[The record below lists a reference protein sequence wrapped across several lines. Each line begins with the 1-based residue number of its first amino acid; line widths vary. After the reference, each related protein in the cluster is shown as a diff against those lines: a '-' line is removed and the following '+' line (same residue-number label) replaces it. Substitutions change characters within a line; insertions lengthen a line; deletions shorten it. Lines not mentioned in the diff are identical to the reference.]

1 MAKIGVVGIGRL
13 GLCFALNLERV
24 GFDIYGVDSNAEY
37 IQSIKSKTLESNEPH
52 VESFLEQS
60 EYLNVSTELAFV
72 LDPEIHLIFICVPTP
87 SKADGTFDH
96 SYIDK
101 VCDEILAFDR
111 PKKETHLIINSTVMP
126 GYCDKLHEK
135 MSAHGYSISYNPEFI
150 AQGSIIEDQQF
161 PDQVLIGEANEE
173 IGNEI
178 EAIYRC
184 FVQKEDAR
192 FSRMSRTESEI
203 TKLAVNCFLTT
214 KIAFANSIGDL
225 TVQHGGNQDKVL
237 DAIGS
242 DSRIGSNFLRYGF
255 GYGGP
260 CLPRD
265 NRAMGEAAKEVNLE
279 LPISIATDR
288 SNVLH
293 RNFQRE
299 AFEQNYSKDDQITFT
314 GLTYKPNSDIIEE
327 SQRLELAVDLAKEGY
342 GVLLRDRAE
351 VIDQIQAIHQDL
363 FMYEVVSDD

>member
-24 GFDIYGVDSNAEY
+24 GFDVYGVDSDADY
-37 IQSIKSKTLESNEPH
+37 IQSIQSKTLRSNERH
-52 VESFLEQS
+52 VEYFLGES
-60 EYLNVSTELAFV
+60 EYLSVSTELKSII
-72 LDPEIHLIFICVPTP
+72 DPEIHLIFICVPTP
-87 SKADGTFDH
+87 SKEDGTFDH

-101 VCDEILAFDR
+101 VCDEMLKFDR
-111 PKKETHLIINSTVMP
+111 PEKEKHLIINSTVMP
-126 GYCDKLHEK
+126 GYCDLLHERMGK
-135 MSAHGYSISYNPEFI
+135 HGYSVSYNPEFI
-150 AQGSIIEDQQF
+150 AQGTIIEDQQF

-173 IGNEI
+173 IGNEL

-184 FVQKEDAR
+184 FVQNDPR
-192 FSRMSRTESEI
+192 FSRMSRTEAEI

-225 TVQHGGNQDKVL
+225 TIQHGGNQDNVL
-237 DAIGS
+237 SAIGA
-242 DSRIGSNFLRYGF
+242 DARIGPNFLRYGF

-265 NRAMGEAAKEVNLE
+265 NRAMAKAARQVDLD
-279 LPISIATDR
+279 LPISEATDR
-288 SNVLH
+288 SNISH

-299 AFEQNYSKDDQITFT
+299 AFEQSYSKEEQIVFS
-314 GLTYKPNSDIIEE
+314 GLTYKPDSDIIEE

-342 GVLLRDRAE
+342 RVLLKDRAA
-351 VIDQIQAIHQDL
+351 VIDQIRAIHQDL
-363 FMYEVVSDD
+363 FTYEVLADD

>member
-24 GFDIYGVDSNAEY
+24 GFDVYGVDSNSDY
-37 IQSIKSKTLESNEPH
+37 IQSIRNKTLVSNEPH
-52 VESFLEQS
+52 VESFLSQS
-60 EYLNVSTELAFV
+60 EYLNVSTELQSV
-72 LDPEIHLIFICVPTP
+72 INPEIQLIFICVPTP

-96 SYIDK
+96 SYIEQ
-101 VCDEILAFDR
+101 VCDEILTFDR
-111 PKKETHLIINSTVMP
+111 PEKETHLIINSTVMP
-126 GYCDKLHEK
+126 GYCDQLYEK
-135 MSAHGYSISYNPEFI
+135 MSAHGYSVSYNPEFI

-161 PDQVLIGEANEE
+161 PDQVLIGEASEE
-173 IGNEI
+173 VGSEI

-184 FVQKEDAR
+184 FVQNDAR
-192 FSRMSRTESEI
+192 FSRMSRTEAEI

-225 TVQHGGNQDKVL
+225 TIQNGGNQDNVL
-237 DAIGS
+237 GAIGA

-265 NRAMGEAAKEVNLE
+265 NRAMGQAAKQAGLE
-279 LPISIATDR
+279 LPISAATDK
-288 SNVLH
+288 SNNLH
-293 RNFQRE
+293 RDFQRE
-299 AFEQNYSKDDQITFT
+299 AFELSYSEDEQIVFT

-327 SQRLELAVDLAKEGY
+327 SQRLQLAVDLAKKGY
-342 GVLLRDRAE
+342 KVLLRDRAE
-351 VIDQIQAIHQDL
+351 VINQIGAIHHDL
-363 FMYEVVSDD
+363 FSYEIISDD

>member
-24 GFDIYGVDSNAEY
+24 GFDVYGVDSNADY
-37 IQSIKSKTLESNEPH
+37 IKSIQSKKIKSNESH
-52 VESFLEQS
+52 VEHFLSES
-60 EYLNVSTELAFV
+60 EYLNVSTELKSV
-72 LDPEIHLIFICVPTP
+72 IDPEIHLIFMCVPTP
-87 SKADGTFDH
+87 SKPDGTFDH

-101 VCDEILAFDR
+101 ICDEILKFDR
-111 PKKETHLIINSTVMP
+111 PEKEKHLIINSTVMP
-126 GYCDKLHEK
+126 GYCDKLHER
-135 MSAHGYSISYNPEFI
+135 MSEHGYSISYNPEFI
-150 AQGSIIEDQQF
+150 AQGTIIEDQQF

-173 IGNEI
+173 VGDEI

-184 FVQKEDAR
+184 FVQSDPR
-192 FSRMSRTESEI
+192 FSRMSRTEAEI

-225 TVQHGGNQDKVL
+225 TIQHGGNQDNVL
-237 DAIGS
+237 AAIGA
-242 DSRIGSNFLRYGF
+242 DARIGPNFLRYGF

-265 NRAMGEAAKEVNLE
+265 NRAMGRAAKQVNLE
-279 LPISIATDR
+279 LPLSKATDQ
-288 SNVLH
+288 SNGLH

-299 AFEQNYSKDDQITFT
+299 AFEQSYSKEEQIVFS

-327 SQRLELAVDLAKEGY
+327 SQRLQLAVDLAKQGY
-342 GVLLRDRAE
+342 QVLLKDRAV
-351 VIDQIQAIHQDL
+351 VIDQIRGIHQDL
-363 FMYEVVSDD
+363 FTYEVLTDD

>member
-24 GFDIYGVDSNAEY
+24 GFDVFGVDSNSEY
-37 IQSIKSKTLESNEPH
+37 IQSIKSKTLISNEPH
-52 VESFLEQS
+52 VESFLSDS
-60 EYLNVSTELAFV
+60 EHLHVSTELESV
-72 LDPEIHLIFICVPTP
+72 IDPDIRLIFICVPTP
-87 SKADGTFDH
+87 SKDDGTFDH
-96 SYIDK
+96 SFIDK
-101 VCDEILAFDR
+101 VCADLLTFDR
-111 PKKETHLIINSTVMP
+111 PKQETHLIINSTVMP
-126 GYCDKLHEK
+126 GYCDELHLK
-135 MSAHGYSISYNPEFI
+135 MKDHGYSISYNPEFI

-184 FVQKEDAR
+184 FVQSESR
-192 FSRMSRTESEI
+192 YSRMSRTEAEI

-214 KIAFANSIGDL
+214 KIAFANSIGDF
-225 TVQHGGNQDKVL
+225 TIQMGGNQDSVL
-237 DAIGS
+237 EAIGA
-242 DSRIGSNFLRYGF
+242 DARIGSNFLRYGF

-265 NRAMGEAAKEVNLE
+265 NRAMQQAAKQADLE
-279 LPISIATDR
+279 LPISAATDQ
-288 SNVLH
+288 SNGLH

-299 AFEQNYSKDDQITFT
+299 AFEQNYSKDEQITFT

-327 SQRLELAVDLAKEGY
+327 SQRLQLAVDLAKKGY
-342 GVLLRDRAE
+342 TVYLRDRAE
-351 VIDQIQAIHQDL
+351 VINQIRSIYQEL
-363 FMYEVVSDD
+363 FTYEILSDA